1 MSVFR
6 LKSFSWN
13 TEIPKSQLFWC
24 LLQSE
29 KISCPLGP
37 MYPSLKSAFFK
48 WQDRKINFAKIM
60 MFALTPIYNEVTLN
74 LLLQTIL
81 RSFSNHDI
89 KTEKSERP
97 ARLISWLNRCV
108 LTIINLVIEF
118 LTEWEKSMT
127 HNHFIYSGVPNKHG
141 ALIKV

>member
-29 KISCPLGP
+29 KISCPLEVP
-37 MYPSLKSAFFK
+37 FLNH
-48 WQDRKINFAKIM
+48 KIANFAKII

-89 KTEKSERP
+89 KTEQSERP

-108 LTIINLVIEF
+108 PTSVNSVMEF
-118 LTEWEKSMT
+118 LFWWLKIELQYFQGYYNTGWFNPEMRSRAVFWI
-127 HNHFIYSGVPNKHG
+127 F
-141 ALIKV
+141 